1 MLTIRV
7 SVSRNT
13 ISNRYARRQR
23 LFMKILTAAFLTISL
38 ALTALLLS
46 PGCGGGNDC
55 EDALCI
61 GTLFRT
67 GDSPSSIIKAAEF
80 ARDDINKA
88 GGNVKLIAGDG
99 ATPLASAM
107 ELLEMG
113 VKAIIGPGTSAGSV
127 EIFDF
132 LVENSLVAVSPS
144 ATSVTLTEDNQKL
157 IQAGKTPFFFRTTAT
172 DNFQAKILAHQ
183 AQGRC

>member
-1 MLTIRV
+1 
-7 SVSRNT
+7 
-13 ISNRYARRQR
+13 
-23 LFMKILTAAFLTISL
+23 MKILKAAFLTISL

-46 PGCGGGNDC
+46 PGCGDGNDEQADVGC

-67 GDSPSSIIKAAEF
+67 GGSPSSIIKAAEF

-107 ELLEMG
+107 EHLEMG
-113 VKAIIGPGTSAGSV
+113 VKAIIGPGTSG
-127 EIFDF
+127 
-132 LVENSLVAVSPS
+132 
-144 ATSVTLTEDNQKL
+144 KL
-157 IQAGKTPFFFRTTAT
+157 
-172 DNFQAKILAHQ
+172 H
-183 AQGRC
+183 